1 MGRIQAR
8 TIKAR
13 RRHGEQTCRPAGVL
27 RAHYHASFLHLIQSI
42 GLLCT
47 GSLLPVQIMKQKTHS
62 NPHRN
67 FGNNIENRTSS
78 VWARYGSWS
87 DNCSLSF
94 WVNTTKEFLWRLIL
108 TSTGPDLAIY
118 AYNQPA
124 RKRGKILKKFDRRGL
139 ENYWSGQAQKDPLVS
154 LNQQGGSQAASVPQK
169 IPYHDA
175 SQPPKQQDPSQNANE
190 KTSEKQSA
198 NLTRE
203 NHASKSK
210 RETFRI
216 GRRSGKW
223 RLRSWDLRQR
233 RRRGRREANLAKI
246 YSEDGVG

>member
-94 WVNTTKEFLWRLIL
+94 WVNTTKSFCEGLSSHQPDQILQSTHITSRRESGEKFWRNSIEEDWKI
-108 TSTGPDLAIY
+108 TGA
-118 AYNQPA
+118 
-124 RKRGKILKKFDRRGL
+124 G
-139 ENYWSGQAQKDPLVS
+139 
-154 LNQQGGSQAASVPQK
+154 
-169 IPYHDA
+169 
-175 SQPPKQQDPSQNANE
+175 
-190 KTSEKQSA
+190 
-198 NLTRE
+198 
-203 NHASKSK
+203 
-210 RETFRI
+210 
-216 GRRSGKW
+216 
-223 RLRSWDLRQR
+223 RLRRIHWFLSISRAEARRPPSLRKSLIMTHHSPPNSKIQARTRTKR
-233 RRRGRREANLAKI
+233 RARNNRQI
-246 YSEDGVG
+246 